1 MNNPFEVLNIYLLNH
16 VNLSEIELREFQE
29 NCTIKHFKKGELLIE
44 IHKPNH
50 FLYFM
55 IKGIVRNYIVTPEGK
70 EQTYNFRIENNT
82 IAGYSH
88 YNNNLAIL
96 NVQCLEDCEMI
107 LVPLDFINNVIENIK
122 NGDKLGRFL
131 AERHTIELVNFI
143 IDLDLKSPLVRY
155 EELENKY
162 PGINQRV
169 SQLHIASYLRITP
182 EHFSKIKKT
191 RIINNIKR

>member
-1 MNNPFEVLNIYLLNH
+1 MKNPFEFLNIYLLNH
-16 VNLSEIELREFQE
+16 VNLTKTELNEFHE
-29 NCTIKHFKKGELLIE
+29 NCVIKNFKKGELLIE
-44 IHKPNH
+44 MNKPNN

-55 IKGIVRNYIVTPEGK
+55 IKGIVRNYILTLDGK

-82 IAGYSH
+82 ISGYSH

-107 LVPLDFINNVIENIK
+107 LVPLGFINNVIENFK

-143 IDLDLKSPLVRY
+143 IDLDLKSALTRY

-182 EHFSKIKKT
+182 EHFSKIKKSRNN
-191 RIINNIKR
+191 RIFK